1 MKAIALIGNK
11 KSGKTTLACELADYV
26 RSYGYRVGYAK
37 YSSHGFDLQ
46 QSDTSKMM
54 ARSQAVVGI
63 SQDQSLLMWPGK
75 RYLLDIVPLLE
86 TDVLII
92 EGGRELQVTPRIL
105 LPKEEGLDDRELSSE
120 LAVAS
125 WKRRLIKELPVMH
138 TVQELG
144 DYVLEYGFLLP
155 GLNCGSCGR
164 SNCGQLAREIVRGK
178 AVVDDCQALKGQM
191 SIRVNG
197 QALGLNPFV
206 EGIIAGSIRGMLR
219 QLKGYAP
226 GKIEINL
233 ES

>member
-1 MKAIALIGNK
+1 
-11 KSGKTTLACELADYV
+11 
-26 RSYGYRVGYAK
+26 
-37 YSSHGFDLQ
+37 
-46 QSDTSKMM
+46 
-54 ARSQAVVGI
+54 
-63 SQDQSLLMWPGK
+63 
-75 RYLLDIVPLLE
+75 
-86 TDVLII
+86 LII